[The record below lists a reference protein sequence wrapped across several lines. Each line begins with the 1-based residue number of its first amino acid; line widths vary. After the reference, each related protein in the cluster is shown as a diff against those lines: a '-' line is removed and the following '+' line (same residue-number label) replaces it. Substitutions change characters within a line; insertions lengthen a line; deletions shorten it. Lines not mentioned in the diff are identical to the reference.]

1 MVLTTIIYVGCRDAG
16 YSRRSGNRRERA
28 FEEVNRRRVEAEQER
43 VEVARLRKEHA
54 RVLGDDDQG
63 AEMAEPVKEEEEE
76 DVLDLALPASIWN
89 PEDIEDM
96 GEPIYVPRVPS
107 PPVVPRPVHYNVP
120 HLQRLPPFPVMSWEE
135 KEENRWVNI
144 QRYHV
149 AAYDLYRQLEEENA
163 RCTRAWE
170 QGLVEAMAKP

>member
-1 MVLTTIIYVGCRDAG
+1 M
-16 YSRRSGNRRERA
+16 
-28 FEEVNRRRVEAEQER
+28 NRRRVEAEQER

-76 DVLDLALPASIWN
+76 NVLDLALPASIWN

-170 QGLVEAMAKP
+170 QGLVEAMAKPWNGPLFNI

>member
-1 MVLTTIIYVGCRDAG
+1 MHLAKKK
-16 YSRRSGNRRERA
+16 N
-28 FEEVNRRRVEAEQER
+28 
-43 VEVARLRKEHA
+43 
-54 RVLGDDDQG
+54 
-63 AEMAEPVKEEEEE
+63 
-76 DVLDLALPASIWN
+76 VLDVALPANIWN

-107 PPVVPRPVHYNVP
+107 PPVVPRPTHYNVP
-120 HLQRLPPFPVMSWEE
+120 HLQRLPPFPVMSCEE

-149 AAYDLYRQLEEENA
+149 AAYDLYRRLEEENA

-170 QGLVEAMAKP
+170 QGLFKAMAKP

>member
-1 MVLTTIIYVGCRDAG
+1 MHLAKKK
-16 YSRRSGNRRERA
+16 N
-28 FEEVNRRRVEAEQER
+28 
-43 VEVARLRKEHA
+43 
-54 RVLGDDDQG
+54 
-63 AEMAEPVKEEEEE
+63 
-76 DVLDLALPASIWN
+76 VLDVALPANIWN

-107 PPVVPRPVHYNVP
+107 PPVVPRPTHYNVP
-120 HLQRLPPFPVMSWEE
+120 HLQRLPPFPVMSCEE

-149 AAYDLYRQLEEENA
+149 AAYHLYRRLEEKNA

-170 QGLVEAMAKP
+170 QGLFKAMAKP